1 MLGLMKLSLLLIL
14 LLAGC
19 DITPVGVATTVAGA
33 GAGSIAIIQ
42 RSPADAIYSL
52 ATGTDCSVVRLDRGQ
67 TYCRPVEPEP
77 PAQPFCTR
85 SLGVVDCWQ
94 DRGGLP
100 DHPASVADGPNT
112 LTPEQEANRT
122 RKWP

>member
-52 ATGTDCSVVRLDRGQ
+52 ATGKDCSVVRLDRGQ

-85 SLGVVDCWQ
+85 SLGWWIAGRIAAGC
-94 DRGGLP
+94 P
-100 DHPASVADGPNT
+100 I
-112 LTPEQEANRT
+112 TPRVWRMAPIR
-122 RKWP
+122 